1 MIVKLRVIFGN
12 LCFMLKHK
20 DTCCHSPLTPAAGGP
35 QAAPVL
41 AGLRLRQGLQQQRAA
56 SARAAGVAAAPGQ
69 GQGGGAEAGSIIII
83 IFSNIIITIFSIFI

>member
-1 MIVKLRVIFGN
+1 MIVKLLVIFGN
-12 LCFMLKHK
+12 LRFMLKHK

-41 AGLRLRQGLQQQRAA
+41 AGLRLRHGRQQRAA
-56 SARAAGVAAAPGQ
+56 CARAAGVAAAPGQ